1 MKIKRLIAIVLSC
14 MLCLV
19 SLPAMFTVNAVSE
32 ETESVIWDGT
42 ADSFWYNDTDIEI
55 HISTAEELA
64 GFANLVNSGN
74 DFEGKIIY
82 LENSLYLNDISS
94 VENWGETPPENF
106 WVPIGNG
113 SETENNFKGIFD
125 GKGNNIYGIY
135 TSGYKWGGLFG
146 CATNNSIIRNLNIKE
161 GYISGSSYVGG
172 VVAFASEG
180 VKIINCS
187 NRSNIYSNGTGNFI
201 GAGGI
206 TGIGGIIKKCK
217 NYGLI
222 SSYAGFDKYKIA
234 ESWAGGISG
243 GACVMI
249 FECCNF
255 GNVKADVTTLNILN
269 PKNRLAIAG
278 GIAGCY
284 YNTAKIEN
292 CYNFGAVQSYTASGG
307 ICGQCGISTIDSCY
321 NVGCVESSVYIG
333 GILGSSNDTTII
345 NSYYINSIATSA
357 IGNIED
363 IIISPNK
370 STMQGENF
378 AKTLGKAFVYVEGDF
393 PKLLWEVNGYIIGD
407 INNDWEINVADLVML
422 QKWLVCSGELNNWK
436 AGDLC
441 KDEKIDIFDLVMMRR
456 LLVSSI

>member
-1 MKIKRLIAIVLSC
+1 M
-14 MLCLV
+14 
-19 SLPAMFTVNAVSE
+19 
-32 ETESVIWDGT
+32 
-42 ADSFWYNDTDIEI
+42 
-55 HISTAEELA
+55 IS
-64 GFANLVNSGN
+64 
-74 DFEGKIIY
+74 
-82 LENSLYLNDISS
+82 
-94 VENWGETPPENF
+94 
-106 WVPIGNG
+106 
-113 SETENNFKGIFD
+113 
-125 GKGNNIYGIY
+125 
-135 TSGYKWGGLFG
+135 
-146 CATNNSIIRNLNIKE
+146 
-161 GYISGSSYVGG
+161 
-172 VVAFASEG
+172 
-180 VKIINCS
+180 
-187 NRSNIYSNGTGNFI
+187 
-201 GAGGI
+201 
-206 TGIGGIIKKCK
+206 
-217 NYGLI
+217 
-222 SSYAGFDKYKIA
+222 
-234 ESWAGGISG
+234 
-243 GACVMI
+243 
-249 FECCNF
+249 ECCNF